1 MPAAGA
7 EALMETRPDDRIA
20 AELAA
25 LRRVA
30 VLVAGGAPPEEV
42 FAAVATEAGLLLGA
56 DLTTVA
62 RYDPGGVV
70 AIVGAWSSTGTKELD
85 SAGIRTVLGGHNLSA
100 LVFRTGRAV
109 RIDDYS
115 GQATGV
121 AGDLGREL
129 GFRMGVGVPI
139 TVDGGLWGVMSVGS
153 MTEAPLPPDT
163 ETRLAGFT
171 ELAGTAIANAQAR
184 VDLRGYAEEQAA
196 LRRVAT
202 LVARGAPP
210 EEVFAAVTAEIGR
223 VFAVDYAGMSR
234 YDAGGTATTVGRWD
248 RTGTPWPGALGGR
261 LALGGRNVTTL
272 VFAAAQPAR
281 IDDYANSSGVISDS
295 ARIQGFRSAVGAP
308 ILVGGQLWGV
318 IVVGSAGEEA
328 LAADTEVRLAAFT
341 ELVGTAIAN
350 AETQAAL
357 AASRARIVTTADDA
371 RRRIERDL
379 HDGAQQRLVTLALGL
394 REAQAIA
401 PPEAGEL
408 VKRLDRVAAGLEA
421 ALEELR
427 EIARGIHPAVLAE
440 GGLRPALAAVA
451 RRCPVPVAL
460 DVQIPGRLPAPVE
473 IAAYYVVSE
482 ALTNTARHANAT
494 AAEVDAATGQGE
506 LRVCV
511 RDDGRGA
518 ADFGNGSGLLG
529 LKDRVEAL
537 GGRIRLHSPPGAG
550 TTLDVCIPL
559 DGAD

>member
-1 MPAAGA
+1 
-7 EALMETRPDDRIA
+7 METGPDDRIA

-42 FAAVATEAGLLLGA
+42 FAAVAAEAGLLLGV

-62 RYDPGGVV
+62 RYDPGDRV

-202 LVARGAPP
+202 LVARGAPS

-248 RTGTPWPGALGGR
+248 RTGTPWPGPLGGR
-261 LALGGRNVTTL
+261 LPLGGRNVTTL

-281 IDDYANSSGVISDS
+281 IDDYAHSSGVISDS

-357 AASRARIVTTADDA
+357 AASRARIVTSADDA

-379 HDGAQQRLVTLALGL
+379 HDGAQQRLVTLALQL
-394 REAQAIA
+394 REARAIA
-401 PPEAGEL
+401 PPRAGEL

-427 EIARGIHPAVLAE
+427 EIARGIHPAVLAA
-440 GGLRPALAAVA
+440 GGLRPALAALA

-482 ALTNTARHANAT
+482 ALTNTVRHANAT
-494 AAEVDAATGQGE
+494 AAEVDAATDQGE
-506 LRVCV
+506 LRVRV

-518 ADFGNGSGLLG
+518 ADFGHGSGLLG

-537 GGRIRLHSPPGAG
+537 GGRIWLHSPPGAG
-550 TTLDVCIPL
+550 TTLDVRIPL
-559 DGAD
+559 DGADARS

>member
-1 MPAAGA
+1 
-7 EALMETRPDDRIA
+7 METRPDDRIA

-42 FAAVATEAGLLLGA
+42 FAAVAAEAGLLLGA

-70 AIVGAWSSTGTKELD
+70 MILGAWSSAGGAKLD
-85 SAGIRTVLGGHNLSA
+85 SGSTRTSLGGHNLSA
-100 LVFRTGRAV
+100 LVFRTDRAV
-109 RIDDYS
+109 RIEDYS
-115 GQATGV
+115 RATGV

-139 TVDGGLWGVMSVGS
+139 TVDGRLWGVMSVGS
-153 MTEAPLPPDT
+153 TTEAPLPADT

-210 EEVFAAVTAEIGR
+210 EAVFAAVTAEIGR

-248 RTGTPWPGALGGR
+248 ATGTPWPIAAGSR

-272 VFAAAQPAR
+272 VFQAGQPAR
-281 IDDYANSSGVISDS
+281 IDDYADSSGVISDA
-295 ARIQGFRSAVGAP
+295 ARSKGFRSAVGAP
-308 ILVGGQLWGV
+308 ILVGGRLWGV
-318 IVVGSAGEEA
+318 ISVGSAGEEA
-328 LAADTEVRLAAFT
+328 LPADTEVRLAAFT

-350 AETQAAL
+350 AEAQAAL
-357 AASRARIVTTADDA
+357 AASRARIVTAADEA

-379 HDGAQQRLVTLALGL
+379 HDGAQQRLVTLALQL
-394 REAQAIA
+394 RQAQAAA
-401 PPEAGEL
+401 PPQAGEL
-408 VKRLDRVAAGLEA
+408 ARWLDRVAAGLEA

-427 EIARGIHPAVLAE
+427 EIARGIHPAVLAQ
-440 GGLRPALAAVA
+440 GGLRPALAALA
-451 RRCPVPVAL
+451 RRCPVPVEL
-460 DVQIPGRLPAPVE
+460 DVQLAARLPAPVE
-473 IAAYYVVSE
+473 IAAYYVVAE
-482 ALTNTARHANAT
+482 ALTNTAKHASAA
-494 AAEVDAATGQGE
+494 AAEVDVAAGQGE
-506 LRVCV
+506 LRVRV
-511 RDDGRGA
+511 RDDGRGG
-518 ADFGNGSGLLG
+518 ADFGHGSGLLG

-537 GGRIRLHSPPGAG
+537 GGRITLHSPTGAG
-550 TTLDVCIPL
+550 TTLDVHIPL
-559 DGAD
+559 EASSARS